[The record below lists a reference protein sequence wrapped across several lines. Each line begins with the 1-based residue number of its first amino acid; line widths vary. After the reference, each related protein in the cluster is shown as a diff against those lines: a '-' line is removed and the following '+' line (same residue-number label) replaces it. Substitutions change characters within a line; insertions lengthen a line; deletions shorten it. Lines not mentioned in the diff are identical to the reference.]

1 MNITLAGKRALVTGG
16 NSGIGAAIANA
27 LAQAGAK
34 VAVNYLVN
42 PELAER
48 MVVAIR
54 GMKGEALSLLA
65 DVSDGAAVAKM
76 FGEIDRH
83 WGGID
88 ILVNSAGIDGPRA
101 FGWEA
106 DLAAWR
112 RVLEVN
118 LFGAY
123 QCAREALRRM
133 VAQKSGV
140 VLSISSVHEI
150 IPWSGYSAYAASK
163 AALGM
168 MTQTLAQEAAPHGVR
183 VLAVGPGAIRTPINQ
198 LVWADAA
205 GLRDLL
211 EKIPLGRLGEPEE
224 IARMAVVLVSDV
236 ASYATGRTFF
246 IDGGMTDYPAFAH
259 GG

>member
-1 MNITLAGKRALVTGG
+1 MNISLDGKRALVTGG
-16 NSGIGAAIANA
+16 NSGIGAAVATAIAA
-27 LAQAGAK
+27 AGAK
-34 VAVNYLVN
+34 VAINYLVN
-42 PELAER
+42 PDVCHRL
-48 MVVAIR
+48 VSDIR
-54 GMKGEALSLLA
+54 SRGGEALAAAA
-65 DVSDGAAVAKM
+65 DVSDAAAVAKM
-76 FGEIDRH
+76 FAQVDGE

-101 FGWEA
+101 LGWEA

-112 RVLEVN
+112 RVVEVN

-133 VAQKSGV
+133 VAQRSGV
-140 VLSISSVHEI
+140 ILSISSVHEI

-168 MTQTLAQEAAPHGVR
+168 MTQTLAQEAAPYGVR
-183 VLAVGPGAIRTPINQ
+183 VLAVGPGAIRTSINQ

-211 EKIPLGRLGEPEE
+211 QKIPLGRMGEPEE
-224 IARMAVVLVSDV
+224 IARMVVVLVSDA
-236 ASYATGRTFF
+236 ASYATGRTYF

>member
-48 MVVAIR
+48 MVAAIR

-76 FGEIDRH
+76 FAAIDRE

-101 FGWEA
+101 F
-106 DLAAWR
+106 
-112 RVLEVN
+112 
-118 LFGAY
+118 
-123 QCAREALRRM
+123 
-133 VAQKSGV
+133 
-140 VLSISSVHEI
+140 
-150 IPWSGYSAYAASK
+150 
-163 AALGM
+163 
-168 MTQTLAQEAAPHGVR
+168 
-183 VLAVGPGAIRTPINQ
+183 
-198 LVWADAA
+198 
-205 GLRDLL
+205 
-211 EKIPLGRLGEPEE
+211 
-224 IARMAVVLVSDV
+224 
-236 ASYATGRTFF
+236 
-246 IDGGMTDYPAFAH
+246 
-259 GG
+259 